1 MVAGWLDGRQEI
13 LIEVKV
19 SLMFSTIKAP
29 HPIHKIHEN
38 GALIKCVGV
47 G

>member
-1 MVAGWLDGRQEI
+1 
-13 LIEVKV
+13 
-19 SLMFSTIKAP
+19 MFSTIKAP

-47 G
+47 GWGGIGEEGGGVFKLGT